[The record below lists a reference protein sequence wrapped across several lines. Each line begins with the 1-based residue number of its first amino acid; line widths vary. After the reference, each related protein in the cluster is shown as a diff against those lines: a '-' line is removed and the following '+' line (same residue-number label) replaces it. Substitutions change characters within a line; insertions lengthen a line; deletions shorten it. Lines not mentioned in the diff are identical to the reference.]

1 MMIGEVR
8 RLSNAESVNGLAE
21 CRGQL
26 MSIAQNQE
34 LYSVIGASFGGD
46 GRTTFQLPNLPV
58 DSGPM
63 YYIALQ
69 GYYPQFE

>member
-1 MMIGEVR
+1 MMMGEVR
-8 RLSNAESVNGLAE
+8 RLADGANVNGLAE

-26 MSIAQNQE
+26 MSLSQNNP
-34 LYSVIGASFGGD
+34 LYSILGTTFGGD
-46 GRTTFQLPNLPV
+46 GIMTFALPNLPV
-58 DSGPM
+58 DSGPA